1 MIKPPATKPSLHADQ
16 RWKMHGPFKNPDV
29 SGVMYGGSDSLERK
43 DTGENTLPTYSGIS
57 LSILHC
63 WL

>member
-1 MIKPPATKPSLHADQ
+1 MDPL
-16 RWKMHGPFKNPDV
+16 RNPDV